1 MADGFRRL
9 AVTLTLESPLA
20 LGERKPGGQAT
31 HSPGYL
37 PGARLRGAVA
47 ELLLEEGI
55 CPPAHRGAHAHCAS
69 ADCPLGALF
78 GGPAAAVFRDALPG
92 ASDLAA
98 DVLPATAVSC
108 KRHPGFRSALHSDG
122 AHGVYDTLLDRA
134 FLETLNPA
142 GLLYRPRCADPG
154 CGAWAERF
162 AGYYLARGVA
172 GTRRHSA
179 ARTPRRLLAR
189 VALDRR
195 RRVAADELLY
205 TVPVLSEVSVGEDG
219 VPRPTVF
226 QGEVLVPDDANG
238 TLLVEALGRVDHLG
252 GGGSRGLGAVRI
264 ATAPAPAPDSL
275 AARLER
281 FRGAVARRRE
291 QYARLAPLSVASL
304 EGVYFSIDLRSD
316 ALLRRLGWEPTTVL
330 DADLLRAATRVDD
343 PSLTLVRAY
352 AEPDWRGGWQAAWG
366 LPRPTELVAR
376 RGSCYL
382 FRTANPA
389 AWTAALEA
397 LEATGLGVRTAE
409 GYGEVRVCDPFHLVL
424 REHAV

>member
-1 MADGFRRL
+1 MTDGYQRL
-9 AVTLTLESPLA
+9 AVTITLESPLA

-31 HSPGYL
+31 HVLDYL

-47 ELLLEEGI
+47 EALLDEG
-55 CPPAHRGAHAHCAS
+55 
-69 ADCPLGALF
+69 ADDLGALF
-78 GGPAAAVFRDALPG
+78 DSPGAAIFRDARPAAVFRDG
-92 ASDLAA
+92 GQGTSDAPA
-98 DVLPATAVSC
+98 DVLPATAMSC
-108 KRHPGFRSALHSDG
+108 RRHPGFRGVPTRQAAAG
-122 AHGVYDTLLDRA
+122 ERPHGVYDTLLDRA

-142 GLLYRPRCADPG
+142 GLLYRPRCAERS
-154 CGAWAERF
+154 CEAWAAPFR
-162 AGYYLARGVA
+162 GYYAARGV
-172 GTRRHSA
+172 GGA
-179 ARTPRRLLAR
+179 ASYARAHVPGRLLAR
-189 VALDRR
+189 VALDRH

-205 TVPVLSEVSVGEDG
+205 TVPVLGELADDG
-219 VPRPTVF
+219 EEPPRPTVF
-226 QGEVLVPDDANG
+226 HGEVLVPDDANG
-238 TLLVEALGRVDHLG
+238 ARVAAALERVDHLG

-264 ATAPAPAPDSL
+264 TTAPAPAPDPL
-275 AARLER
+275 DARLDR

-291 QYARLAPLSVASL
+291 QYARLAPLSAASL
-304 EGVYFSIDLRSD
+304 DGAYFSIDLRAD
-316 ALLRRLGWEPTTVL
+316 ALLRRQGWEPTTLL
-330 DADLLRAATRVDD
+330 DAELLRAATGVDD

-382 FRTANPA
+382 FRTANAA

-397 LEATGLGVRTAE
+397 LEATGVGARTTE